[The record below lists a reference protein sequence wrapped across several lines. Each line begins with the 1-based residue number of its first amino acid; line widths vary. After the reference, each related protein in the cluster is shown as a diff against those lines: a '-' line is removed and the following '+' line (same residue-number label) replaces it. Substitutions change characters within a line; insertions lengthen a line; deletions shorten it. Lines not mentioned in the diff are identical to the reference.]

1 MSTPTP
7 KPFVHTVTPF
17 LWFDSAA
24 EDAARAYTSLFADS
38 RVVEVTRAGGRV
50 QSATIVLAGQ
60 RYILFNGGPH
70 FALDAA
76 FSLMVQ
82 VETQEELDAIWD
94 ALIAGGKASRC
105 GWLVDRFGVSW
116 QVVPSALPTLLGDAD
131 PAKAKR
137 ALDAMLGM
145 QKLDIAAL
153 KQAHAG

>member
-1 MSTPTP
+1 MSKSTT
-7 KPFVHTVTPF
+7 KPFVRTVTPF
-17 LWFDSAA
+17 LWFDGPV
-24 EDAARAYTSLFADS
+24 EDAAKTYTSLFADS
-38 RVVEVTRAGGRV
+38 RVVELTRAGDAV

-70 FALDAA
+70 YKLDAA
-76 FSLMVQ
+76 FSLMVE

-94 ALIAGGKASRC
+94 ALIAGGKPTRC

-116 QVVPSALPTLLGDAD
+116 QVVPTILSSLLRDPD

-137 ALDAMLGM
+137 SFEAMLGM

-153 KQAHAG
+153 ERAHRG

>member
-1 MSTPTP
+1 MSKSTT
-7 KPFVHTVTPF
+7 KPFARTVTPF
-17 LWFDSAA
+17 LWFDDRA
-24 EDAARAYTSLFADS
+24 EDAAKAYTSLFADS
-38 RVVEVTRAGGRV
+38 RVVEVTRAGDSV

-70 FALDAA
+70 FKLDAA
-76 FSLMVQ
+76 FSLMVE

-94 ALIAGGKASRC
+94 ALIAGGQPSRC

-116 QVVPSALPTLLGDAD
+116 QVVPTALPRFLRDPD

-137 ALDAMLGM
+137 TLDAMLGM

-153 KQAHAG
+153 KSAHEG

>member
-1 MSTPTP
+1 MKPIT
-7 KPFVHTVTPF
+7 KPFVRTVTPF
-17 LWFDSAA
+17 LWFNDAA
-24 EDAARAYTSLFADS
+24 EDAAKAYTSLFADS
-38 RVVEVTRAGGRV
+38 RIVEVTRAGDRV

-70 FALDAA
+70 YSITPA
-76 FSLMVQ
+76 FSLMVE
-82 VETQEELDAIWD
+82 VDTQEELDAIWG
-94 ALIAGGKASRC
+94 ALIAGGETSRC

-116 QVVPSALPTLLGDAD
+116 QVVPSVLPRLLSDPD

-153 KQAHAG
+153 KRAHAG